1 MLQALSLTLRR
12 VQTSWPKPASVAQLL
27 ILRLKIVGSHRTQR
41 RPPRDI
47 HTVSKSAA
55 STQLSG
61 SSVRSPRRSASSSP
75 SEETWSGSNKQ
86 KDAREAPKTPK
97 TPRPVPSTLIRE
109 EGADQQSKVPRQQ
122 TPAQTE
128 PSVRRDR
135 TPRSRTTKHRT
146 PMLPTGPARACL
158 LGPVLPVKLQI
169 RRGLRTKLFFHG
181 QTYPWKRPCGITL
194 STLRRTSNSK
204 EVTRARL
211 AP

>member
-86 KDAREAPKTPK
+86 KDAREAPENPEDSQTCAFHAN
-97 TPRPVPSTLIRE
+97 TRGGRRPTV
-109 EGADQQSKVPRQQ
+109 EGAATADTSSNRAISTKRQD
-122 TPAQTE
+122 
-128 PSVRRDR
+128 S
-135 TPRSRTTKHRT
+135 
-146 PMLPTGPARACL
+146 
-158 LGPVLPVKLQI
+158 PVKNNQAQDTDVTHWSSPSLLTRSSPACEATDPPGSQDKTVLS
-169 RRGLRTKLFFHG
+169 RADVSVEKALRNNAVYSEENIK
-181 QTYPWKRPCGITL
+181 
-194 STLRRTSNSK
+194 
-204 EVTRARL
+204 
-211 AP
+211 